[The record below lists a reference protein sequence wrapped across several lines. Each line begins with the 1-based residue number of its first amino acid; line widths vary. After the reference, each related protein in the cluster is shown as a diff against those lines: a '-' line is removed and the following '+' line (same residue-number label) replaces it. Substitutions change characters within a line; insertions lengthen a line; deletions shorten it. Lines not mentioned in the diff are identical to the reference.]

1 MMRVLGTMITMTTY
15 GTWLRGDP
23 RGWVRDGVAQ
33 RPCPRLEAA
42 DAERMPWPPFE
53 FESSAL
59 ADIGEAIGRS
69 IVERRRMAVLALTVQ
84 PRHVHFIVAGDGG
97 DLGALVKCAKDA
109 VRWHLRPD
117 RPIWTRGYDTRF
129 CFDDASLRS
138 RIRYVER
145 HNEAMGW
152 MTRHGRSWERDGN
165 DDPGCIHPRM
175 ARGVFTPGQCDAGI
189 VAFVGWDSV
198 AGWGGLGRRNAGQWA
213 GTTDWRH
220 WAG

>member
-1 MMRVLGTMITMTTY
+1 MTRVLGTMITMTTY

-33 RPCPRLEAA
+33 RPCPRLETA

-69 IVERRRMAVLALTVQ
+69 IVKRRRTTVLALTVQ
-84 PRHVHFIVAGDGG
+84 PRHAHFIAAGDGG

-117 RPIWTRGYDTRF
+117 RPIWTRGCDTRF

-152 MTRHGRSWERDGN
+152 PTRPW
-165 DDPGCIHPRM
+165 
-175 ARGVFTPGQCDAGI
+175 T
-189 VAFVGWDSV
+189 FVGT
-198 AGWGGLGRRNAGQWA
+198 GR
-213 GTTDWRH
+213 
-220 WAG
+220 